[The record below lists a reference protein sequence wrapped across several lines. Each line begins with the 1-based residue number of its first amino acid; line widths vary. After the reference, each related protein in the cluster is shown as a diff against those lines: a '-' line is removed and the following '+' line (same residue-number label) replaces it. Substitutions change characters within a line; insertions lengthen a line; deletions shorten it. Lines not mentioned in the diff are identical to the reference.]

1 MFLFCQ
7 RARVKLTRWKSL
19 WQARGETTRDN
30 LREIFQKC
38 KVELTCPAAN
48 FNNRTA
54 SSINAGF
61 GWHNSANITTHQ
73 PSGETFIMK
82 LAKIACAGLLA
93 ALTFGAY
100 SADAQGPSIVGTTTD
115 YMPLTFAL
123 TLNQQQP
130 DHYDSK
136 TGKYTESFKTVK
148 LTNKDILN
156 FFAPV
161 YGRPWPK
168 GARVEYDFTDDA
180 YAAQVV
186 ITDDTGTNILIYCD
200 ERDFIYLDFE
210 PYYYD
215 GVSSGSSVGKSKG
228 LEEFKNYDRGY
239 FAMYQDGMSSA
250 ISTKAESYAPVA
262 QYVDISGYGLTMS
275 RYLSYSTNPRG
286 GQVFGSESLVFR
298 PVCTGYFDTLSTPVS
313 TIAKSNRSGRAL
325 ITGEIIGGQRWSESA
340 K

>member
-1 MFLFCQ
+1 
-7 RARVKLTRWKSL
+7 
-19 WQARGETTRDN
+19 
-30 LREIFQKC
+30 
-38 KVELTCPAAN
+38 VELTYLSAR
-48 FNNRTA
+48 FNNETA
-54 SSINAGF
+54 SSINTEF
-61 GWHNSANITTHQ
+61 GWQHSENLTNQ

-82 LAKIACAGLLA
+82 LPKLAYLALAA

-123 TLNQQQP
+123 TLRQQLP
-130 DHYDSK
+130 DTYDSK
-136 TGKYTESFKTVK
+136 TGKYTESFKTVR

-186 ITDDTGTNILIYCD
+186 ITDNTGTNILIYCD

-210 PYYYD
+210 PYYNT
-215 GVSSGSSVGKSKG
+215 GVSSGASVGKSNG
-228 LEEFKNYDRGY
+228 LEEYKNYDQGY
-239 FAMYQDGMSSA
+239 FAMYQDGISSA
-250 ISTKAESYAPVA
+250 ISTKVDSQVPVA
-262 QYVDISGYGLTMS
+262 QYVDISGYGLTLS
-275 RYLSYSTNPRG
+275 RYLSYSTNQRG
-286 GQVFGSESLVFR
+286 GRVFGSESLVFR
-298 PVCTGYFDTLSTPVS
+298 PVCTGYFDTSSTPVA
-313 TIAKSNRSGRAL
+313 TIAKLTRSGRAL
-325 ITGEIIGGQRWSESA
+325 ITGEIFGGQRWSESA

>member
-1 MFLFCQ
+1 
-7 RARVKLTRWKSL
+7 
-19 WQARGETTRDN
+19 
-30 LREIFQKC
+30 
-38 KVELTCPAAN
+38 
-48 FNNRTA
+48 
-54 SSINAGF
+54 
-61 GWHNSANITTHQ
+61 
-73 PSGETFIMK
+73 MK
-82 LAKIACAGLLA
+82 LAKIACAALLA
-93 ALTFGAY
+93 TLTFGTY

-123 TLNQQQP
+123 TLRQQLP
-130 DHYDSK
+130 ETYDSK

-168 GARVEYDFTDDA
+168 GVRVEYDFTGYA

-186 ITDDTGTNILIYCD
+186 ITDNTGTNILIYCD

-210 PYYYD
+210 PYYNT
-215 GVSSGSSVGKSKG
+215 GVSSGESVGKSKG
-228 LEEFKNYDRGY
+228 LEEFKNYDQGY
-239 FAMYQDGMSSA
+239 FAMYQDGVSSG
-250 ISTKAESYAPVA
+250 ISTKAESLVPVA

-286 GQVFGSESLVFR
+286 GKVFGSQSLVFR
-298 PVCTGYFDTLSTPVS
+298 PVCTGYFDNLSTPVS
-313 TIAKSNRSGRAL
+313 TIAKSNRSGRSL
-325 ITGEIIGGQRWSESA
+325 ITGEIFGGQRWSEST